1 MENIKLLG
9 EMKLFYL
16 DQDVRHKAGT
26 RNIMTCTPKGYNSV
40 YLTCPFCPAAAL
52 QSLRTPS
59 KFPACGIVIFTCI
72 SGHKFYVD
80 EESLN
85 GKGQVDQNDMAH
97 RPDNDHGGA

>member
-1 MENIKLLG
+1 M
-9 EMKLFYL
+9 
-16 DQDVRHKAGT
+16 A
-26 RNIMTCTPKGYNSV
+26 

-85 GKGQVDQNDMAH
+85 GKDKSIAATWLERKIIAEALNESACICRAEADPGTIAQ
-97 RPDNDHGGA
+97 